1 MITNQVTALREKVE
15 KKQKLRDIS
24 LHFGKLKKRQD
35 ELNQFHQEINSL
47 ADIARLFK
55 GDNIEVVYDKSFIIL
70 ANDMSKII
78 QEISAQFED
87 NFKIILDNYAGMSEK
102 EFGNKL
108 NSLINT
114 WRNTLLKCWKE
125 YINTTIYG
133 YSASNEEIER
143 IRDLEQIPAFKPA
156 IDEIQQI
163 DNVVSYL
170 SDFPKNS
177 DDIKYIKNL
186 AEKRK
191 KVWDKLKNNETP
203 QEVLKFIKHANSGEA
218 TLDMLTPIVLDWLK
232 KQNMIN
238 SIRIK
243 I

>member
-1 MITNQVTALREKVE
+1 MITDQVTVLKEKVE
-15 KKQKLRDIS
+15 KKLKLYDIS
-24 LHFGKLKKRQD
+24 LHFGKLKKRRE
-35 ELNQFHQEINSL
+35 ELNRFRQEINSL
-47 ADIARLFK
+47 ADIARLLK
-55 GDNIEVVYDKSFIIL
+55 GGNIEVVYDKSFIIL
-70 ANDMSKII
+70 ADGISKII
-78 QEISAQFED
+78 QKISAEFED
-87 NFKIILDNYAGMSEK
+87 SYKIVLENYAGMSNK
-102 EFGNKL
+102 EFENKL
-108 NSLINT
+108 TGLIQI
-114 WRNTLLKCWKE
+114 WKSTLLKCWKE

-143 IRDLEQIPAFKPA
+143 IHDMEKIPAFKPA

-163 DNVVSYL
+163 DNIVSYL